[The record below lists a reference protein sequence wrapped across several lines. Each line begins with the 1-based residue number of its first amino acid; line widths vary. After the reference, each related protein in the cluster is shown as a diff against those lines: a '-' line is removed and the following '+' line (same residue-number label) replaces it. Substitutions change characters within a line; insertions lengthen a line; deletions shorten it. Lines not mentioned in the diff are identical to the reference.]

1 MAKTAQKSSAKT
13 ATRTRVPQH
22 TSGTVNRR
30 IRQQTEDNVA
40 FFAANR
46 TQIGARLGQLDR
58 EWDIERAIE
67 ANASTLALGGI
78 ILGTMRDRRW
88 LALPAAVSAFLLQHA
103 LQGWCPPVPVLRR
116 LGFRTSDEINQ
127 ERYALKAIRGD
138 FRKVGSGSAKAA
150 LALEATDLRSSKR
163 AAGKRAR

>member
-1 MAKTAQKSSAKT
+1 MSRTARKSPGKTS
-13 ATRTRVPQH
+13 TRTRVPQH
-22 TSGTVNRR
+22 TSDPVNRR
-30 IRQQTEDNVA
+30 IRQRTEDNVA

-46 TQIGARLGQLDR
+46 TKIGARLSQLDR
-58 EWDIERAIE
+58 EWDVERAIE

-116 LGFRTSDEINQ
+116 LGFRTADEINQ

-138 FRKVGSGSAKAA
+138 FRKVRSGGARAA
-150 LALEATDLRSSKR
+150 LAMEATDIRSSKR
-163 AAGKRAR
+163 SASKRTR